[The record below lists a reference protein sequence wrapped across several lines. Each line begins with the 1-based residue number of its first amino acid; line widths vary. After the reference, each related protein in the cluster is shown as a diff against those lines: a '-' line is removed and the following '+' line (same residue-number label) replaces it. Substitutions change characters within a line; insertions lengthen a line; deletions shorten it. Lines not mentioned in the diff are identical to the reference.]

1 MTRNEHKRNRSKIA
15 LIVAVILWAIL
26 LVVLLATSGKP
37 TEQSAESD
45 TEPLTEIQDGR
56 VPGDDIPA
64 LTRCYLTDEE
74 IEAEENEMIESA
86 LLAKAHVIKDCTI
99 TYYDVCVKCCG
110 KTDGIT
116 ASGVKAVPGVTVAV
130 DPSVIPFGSDV
141 LIDFGD
147 GDIQYYK
154 ADDSGY
160 GVDGNHVDIC
170 VKDHA
175 TAIQGSITTAT
186 VYWIG
191 ADEE

>member
-15 LIVAVILWAIL
+15 LIAAIILWAVL
-26 LVVLLATSGKP
+26 LVILLATSGKA
-37 TEQSAESD
+37 TNESVESNA
-45 TEPLTEIQDGR
+45 EPLTAIDGGR
-56 VPGDDIPA
+56 LPGDDMPA
-64 LTRCYLTDEE
+64 EEPCYLDEPVE
-74 IEAEENEMIESA
+74 YNENELILSA
-86 LLAKAHVIKDCTI
+86 LLEKAHVIEDCTI

-130 DPSVIPFGSDV
+130 DPSVIPFGADV

-170 VKDHA
+170 VEDHE
-175 TAIQGSITTAT
+175 TAIQGGITTAT